1 MTNVNQVLWVKIVNS
16 AWLVTLLVP
25 MVVVNHVDVILLA
38 PILSTLVR
46 QLVVNVNARKRFQ
59 GVNVTTVLEA
69 TLESNVINVQMTIS
83 GIVLLDIALKVLVP
97 RLVQVKDLTMEHV
110 FVRYNLLVTDV
121 INVTLDIQENSV
133 IVVMKATLQMK
144 EMNVMYVDVILM
156 VPIAH
161 LVMPRD
167 NANVSKTL
175 EVETVGN
182 VRRVLG
188 GSLVQ
193 IVNGV
198 ITKTTVAS
206 VKVNYNCF
214 LFFVFSNSL

>member
-1 MTNVNQVLWVKIVNS
+1 MLLLCVTNVNQVLWVKIVNS

-175 EVETVGN
+175 D
-182 VRRVLG
+182 
-188 GSLVQ
+188 
-193 IVNGV
+193 
-198 ITKTTVAS
+198 
-206 VKVNYNCF
+206 F
-214 LFFVFSNSL
+214 LAWPQSYSKIKQNKQFYISCYFYQN